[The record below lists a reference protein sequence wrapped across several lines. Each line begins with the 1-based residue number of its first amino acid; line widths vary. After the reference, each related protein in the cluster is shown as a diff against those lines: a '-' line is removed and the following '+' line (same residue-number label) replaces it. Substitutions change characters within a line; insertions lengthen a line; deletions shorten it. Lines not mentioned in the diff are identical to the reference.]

1 MTDHIF
7 NPYDFANP
15 ITNMGLLADRAAEK
29 EEIKYY
35 LDHAASAPRPI
46 NIALIGSR
54 ASGKTSLLNY
64 TEVEASARSFFTVRI
79 NLDSGSA
86 ANQFSFFYS
95 VLDSII
101 QKAFNQNFFDGVLGR
116 SYDTYLDLV
125 SAYKIP
131 DAKEFCLFLFPLR
144 FAKAMQ
150 QEATGAQTEVPN
162 NVIQH
167 DLEIIRNE
175 IKRPIILIFDEC
187 NTMLRNTEL
196 LKKLR
201 NIFMNMPGF
210 MLVFAGTDEL
220 FPLMDEVFSP
230 IIRQFK
236 KIVIREFIDSKDTQD
251 CIMLPLKSLPDREP
265 TKYFDPSSDAIREIH
280 ELTGGR
286 PYEIQCYATLC
297 LGGCKKSAPG
307 RWGCRLPSWTTC
319 DANSRLHKIFPTGQF
334 SRP

>member
-7 NPYDFANP
+7 NQYDFANP

-196 LKKLR
+196 LQKLR

-236 KIVIREFIDSKDTQD
+236 KIVIREAAS
-251 CIMLPLKSLPDREP
+251 
-265 TKYFDPSSDAIREIH
+265 
-280 ELTGGR
+280 
-286 PYEIQCYATLC
+286 
-297 LGGCKKSAPG
+297 
-307 RWGCRLPSWTTC
+307 
-319 DANSRLHKIFPTGQF
+319 
-334 SRP
+334 